1 MTEKYTFS
9 FEESPD
15 PNDLQIIRDGL
26 TAYNLQ
32 FVPDAQYKP
41 LNIFLRAAD
50 GRVLGGLVGNTYWDW
65 LYISLF
71 WLDESVRRGGYG
83 REMLARAEKEALRRG
98 CHHAHL
104 DTLDFQAPAFYEK
117 QGYSLWG
124 TLNDLPVGH
133 KRIFFWKELSA
144 SNG

>member
-9 FEESPD
+9 FEESPVSD
-15 PNDLQIIRDGL
+15 DVQVIRDGL
-26 TAYNLQ
+26 NAYNLQ
-32 FVPDAQYKP
+32 FVPDAQYHP
-41 LNIFLRAAD
+41 LNIFMRD
-50 GRVLGGLVGNTYWDW
+50 SNGRVFGGLIGNTYWGW

-71 WLDESVRRGGYG
+71 WLDERARGDGNG
-83 REMLARAEKEALRRG
+83 RKMLRLAEQEALHRG

-117 QGYSLWG
+117 QGYCLWG

-144 SNG
+144 SDG